1 MTRPRLAA
9 LPLLLLVLLPLTSL
23 ACASAPPVKMGVVS
37 DLSRVEGP
45 AEFCDHKVPEQVCTR
60 HHPELIPKFKAV
72 NDWCPPHEVPESQC
86 FICHPDLTFEAL
98 PRLRKGADLAVLA
111 RAGEDVGDLGA
122 HAVPGKVT
130 VFDFY
135 ADWCVACREIDLHAY
150 KLLNARDDLAVRKL
164 NVVDWDTPLARR
176 HLSSVEGLPFV
187 VVYGK
192 DRKPVRSIQGVKLPE
207 LTQAI
212 DEGAAR

>member
-1 MTRPRLAA
+1 MARTTSLVPLILATA
-9 LPLLLLVLLPLTSL
+9 L
-23 ACASAPPVKMGVVS
+23 ACATAPQPRMGVIS

-45 AEFCDHKVPEQVCTR
+45 AEFCEHKVPEQVCTR
-60 HHPELIPKFKAV
+60 HHPELISKFKAV

-86 FICHPDLTFEAL
+86 LICHPELTFEAL
-98 PRLRKGADLAVLA
+98 PRLREGADLAILSK
-111 RAGEDVGDLGA
+111 AGEDVGDLVA

-135 ADWCVACREIDLHAY
+135 ADWCAGCREIDLHAY
-150 KLLNARDDLAVRKL
+150 KLLNARGDLAVRKL
-164 NVVDWDTPLARR
+164 NVVDWDTPLAKR
-176 HLSSVEGLPFV
+176 HLARVVGLPFV

-192 DRKPVRSIQGVKLPE
+192 DGQRIRSIEGVKLAE